1 MQSQLLAEAGGWL
14 LWVDVGA
21 VSVWSADPVA
31 AGAGQEGLQWPGEGD
46 LIYTGHSSVMGT
58 AGDGKQS

>member
-1 MQSQLLAEAGGWL
+1 M
-14 LWVDVGA
+14 WVDVGA